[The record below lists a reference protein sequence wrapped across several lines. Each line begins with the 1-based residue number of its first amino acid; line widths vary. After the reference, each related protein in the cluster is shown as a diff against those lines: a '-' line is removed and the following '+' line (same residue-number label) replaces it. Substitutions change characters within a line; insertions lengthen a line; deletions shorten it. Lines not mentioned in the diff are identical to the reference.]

1 MEAAS
6 EQKSVYLQEHEALPA
21 VGPAWF
27 MQRRRDAMAAF
38 ERQGF
43 PDRRLEAWK
52 NANLTAMTQQHF
64 TAAAAGGVAD
74 GGLAA
79 VAALVPEA
87 LRLVFV
93 DGHFSTSHS
102 DLSSLP
108 TGLRVQSI
116 ASALAAGD
124 SVLEAHYGRYAE
136 VDTHP
141 FAALN
146 TAFAEDGVLIDVAPG
161 TVVDMPVVLVFL
173 AGDAVDGKAV
183 YPRVLVRA
191 GSGSEI
197 RLVQHHAGTGTQ
209 AYVSCPVVELVVEAN
224 AGVQLQHLQEE
235 APKAWHLGVV
245 HAELGRDARF
255 NLHTVSTGARYG
267 RTDVYVNLN
276 GSGAQAAMNGLY
288 LVNDGQHMDYHTWVR
303 HRAEHG
309 TSQQMFKGILDGK
322 GQSVFDGMI
331 HVAEGAQKTDSQ
343 QQNRN
348 LLLSR
353 RALAR
358 SNPRLE
364 IYADD
369 VKCAHGSTVGQLD
382 PDALFYM
389 RSRGIGEQEAKG
401 LLTFAFANEVL
412 ESIALEP
419 LREHVRERLFALL
432 PGNETVRKLV

>member
-6 EQKSVYLQEHEALPA
+6 EQKSVYLQEHESLPA
-21 VGPAWF
+21 AGPAWF
-27 MQRRRDAMAAF
+27 EERRRDAMASF

-43 PDRRLEAWK
+43 PTRRLEAWK

-64 TAAAAGGVAD
+64 PVAPSGGAVDGALAGI
-74 GGLAA
+74 
-79 VAALVPEA
+79 AALVPEA

-102 DLSSLP
+102 DLGSLP
-108 TGLRVQSI
+108 EGLRVQSLRK
-116 ASALAAGD
+116 ALAGGD
-124 SVLEAHYGRYAE
+124 ATLEAHYGRYAE
-136 VDTHP
+136 VEKHP

-146 TAFAEDGVLIDVAPG
+146 TALAQDGVLIDVAPG
-161 TVVDMPVVLVFL
+161 AVVEQPVVLVFL
-173 AGDAVDGKAV
+173 AGDAVDGHAF

-197 RLVQHHAGTGTQ
+197 RLVQHHAGTGKQ
-209 AYVSCPVVELVVEAN
+209 AYLSCPVTELVVEAN
-224 AGVQLQHLQEE
+224 AGVHLQHLQEE
-235 APKAWHLGVV
+235 AAGAWHLGVV
-245 HAELGRDARF
+245 HAELSRDARF
-255 NLHTVSTGARYG
+255 NMHTVSTGARYG
-267 RTDVYVNLN
+267 RTDVYVNMR
-276 GSGAQAAMNGLY
+276 GSGAQAGMNGLY
-288 LVNDGQHMDYHTWVR
+288 LVGDGQHADYHTWVR
-303 HRAEHG
+303 HLTDHG

-322 GQSVFDGMI
+322 AQSVFDGMI
-331 HVAEGAQKTDSQ
+331 HVAEGAQQTDSQ

-348 LLLSR
+348 LLLSP
-353 RALAR
+353 RALAQ

-364 IYADD
+364 IFADD

-382 PDALFYM
+382 PDAMFYM

-412 ESIALEP
+412 ETMSLEP

-432 PGNETVRKLV
+432 PGNDTVRKLV